1 MSKVLVPVDGSENSL
16 RAVRYAVAMAKE
28 KPGTQFHLLHVVDPS
43 EFIDDNYWKPNAI
56 ERLTQDG
63 QSKLNAA
70 KKLFDDAGI
79 PCEAELVVGSAR
91 NVIADHARSKGC
103 DSIIMGTRGM
113 SPMAAMFIGSVAQRV
128 LHTADVPVTLI
139 K

>member
-1 MSKVLVPVDGSENSL
+1 MSKVLVPVDGSENAL
-16 RAVRYAVAMAKE
+16 RAVRYAVALAKD
-28 KPGTQFHLLHVVDPS
+28 KPGYEFHLLHVVDPS

-63 QSKLNAA
+63 QTKLNAA
-70 KKLFDDAGI
+70 KKLFDEAGV
-79 PCEAELVVGSAR
+79 PCESELVVGNAR
-91 NVIADHARSKGC
+91 NDIAAHARSKGC
-103 DSIIMGTRGM
+103 DAIIMGTRGM

-128 LHTADVPVTLI
+128 LHTADVPVTLV